1 MSDLPEPFTIPA
13 YANSSAHPTKIK
25 LKLPP
30 HAAPP
35 PLPTPITA
43 SSPSLPSS
51 NSITVRGHNHASAT
65 SQGSSKKDVVPAAV
79 PAPSLRLPHTVK
91 AQSATPAIPP
101 TSAPIS
107 TQNFPTTPRGPVL
120 TPTPSIPAIVP
131 QAQKPAHTSTLRTPI
146 PLAPAAPTPFQTLP
160 FYQSPA
166 LAPAPPK
173 SSAASPAIPSSS
185 VAASSTAP
193 VPAVTRRPSLTPA
206 QQYAHPLSHA
216 IVTTLPYFRRLIL
229 DHTDEV
235 RTWAL
240 RLNGH
245 ETALVVSDVTFLSQ
259 RGDEEDDS
267 SEDDE
272 PRRQE
277 EEEGEEQEEQE
288 EQEAVA
294 PAKKKAPGRPRK
306 RRRMRV
312 SNPKKKRKTVDVNV
326 PTGELQVKLN
336 GVIIPGNGSEG
347 ETWEVQVPPGMSQLE
362 VGEKGGM
369 VWKVYLDR
377 AGF

>member
-1 MSDLPEPFTIPA
+1 M
-13 YANSSAHPTKIK
+13 
-25 LKLPP
+25 
-30 HAAPP
+30 
-35 PLPTPITA
+35 
-43 SSPSLPSS
+43 
-51 NSITVRGHNHASAT
+51 
-65 SQGSSKKDVVPAAV
+65 
-79 PAPSLRLPHTVK
+79 
-91 AQSATPAIPP
+91 
-101 TSAPIS
+101 
-107 TQNFPTTPRGPVL
+107 
-120 TPTPSIPAIVP
+120 
-131 QAQKPAHTSTLRTPI
+131 
-146 PLAPAAPTPFQTLP
+146 
-160 FYQSPA
+160 
-166 LAPAPPK
+166 
-173 SSAASPAIPSSS
+173 
-185 VAASSTAP
+185 
-193 VPAVTRRPSLTPA
+193 
-206 QQYAHPLSHA
+206 
-216 IVTTLPYFRRLIL
+216 
-229 DHTDEV
+229 

-277 EEEGEEQEEQE
+277 EEEEEEQE